1 MPDPLSAA
9 ERYRKAAAEF
19 SHLAKSASNPFF
31 CGYYQRL
38 AQRYFLHA
46 ENQMKLAKIESV
58 LATEPGRE
66 DHTLIESHQESPAL
80 SASPRPVSRPTN
92 GRRRSR
98 RSIDL
103 ASPGRHS

>member
-9 ERYRKAAAEF
+9 ERYRKAATEL
-19 SHLAKSASNPFF
+19 SDLAKSASNPFF

-46 ENQMKLAKIESV
+46 ENQMKLSKIESV
-58 LATEPGRE
+58 LAAEPGRE
-66 DHTLIESHQESPAL
+66 DHTLIVSHEESPAL
-80 SASPRPVSRPTN
+80 SVSSRPASRPPN
-92 GRRRSR
+92 GRGRRS

-103 ASPGRHS
+103 ATPGRIS